1 MIHHRTAF
9 MALPSDELYMPILG
23 KGHKG
28 FPLPHFHIHLS
39 TANCPTNR
47 DHFNSRLRQSL
58 RKRLW
63 KLST

>member
-9 MALPSDELYMPILG
+9 MAHPSDELYMPILG

-28 FPLPHFHIHLS
+28 FPLPSFHIQPL

-47 DHFNSRLRQSL
+47 DH
-58 RKRLW
+58 
-63 KLST
+63 LSDAPR